1 MPRKGVSA
9 RFFLKGT
16 DIRFRDKFRATVK
29 EKMDFN
35 NNNKKLYLHDHSS
48 AYSIAKAIL
57 RIKITHRTITL
68 L

>member
-48 AYSIAKAIL
+48 AYSIEKAIL
-57 RIKITHRTITL
+57 RIKITS
-68 L
+68 